1 MPDPDPN
8 LSQPPPIE
16 ALLRQQVPSA
26 WQIYFPAAMSLVRD
40 GLKYAGAAGF
50 TYGLTVTGSQTEMIT
65 WALMGLASTIWSQIQ
80 KKRAIKALAVAAA
93 TPATAIV
100 PKLPA

>member
-1 MPDPDPN
+1 MADPDPN
-8 LSQPPPIE
+8 NNQPPPIE

-40 GLKYAGAAGF
+40 GMKYAAGFGF

-65 WALMGLASTIWSQIQ
+65 WALLAAVSTIWSQIQ
-80 KKRAIKALAVAAA
+80 KRRALKALAVAAA
-93 TPATAIV
+93 TPATAVV
-100 PKLPA
+100 PALPA